1 MFLGWPHRL
10 ISPFVKWA
18 GGKGQL
24 VDRLT
29 ALMPDRYNRYYEPF
43 VGGGAMLLAVQPK
56 DACIND
62 INASLINTYRV
73 IRDSPEEF
81 IATID
86 ALSQTPCTKLI
97 YAVYRDAYNQM
108 MLEGKAGARMA
119 ALFVYLNKH
128 CFNGLYRVNSKGAFN
143 VPWNNKAAGDSISP
157 ENIRALSQYLQGV
170 EILCGDFE
178 DAVKAAG
185 EGDFV
190 FLDSPYAPLKGGSF
204 ESYTKDKFSQ
214 GEHERLARLYKNLT
228 DRGCYCIAT
237 NHDTE
242 LVRNLYSDYNIQV
255 VPVRRSISANGE
267 GRTGTEVIIK
277 NY

>member
-128 CFNGLYRVNSKGAFN
+128 CFNGLYRVNSKGPSMFPGTTRPPVIPSPRRISGHCPSICRA
-143 VPWNNKAAGDSISP
+143 WKSSAATSRTRS
-157 ENIRALSQYLQGV
+157 RRQGRGTS
-170 EILCGDFE
+170 C
-178 DAVKAAG
+178 
-185 EGDFV
+185 
-190 FLDSPYAPLKGGSF
+190 SWTAP
-204 ESYTKDKFSQ
+204 T
-214 GEHERLARLYKNLT
+214 RL
-228 DRGCYCIAT
+228 
-237 NHDTE
+237 
-242 LVRNLYSDYNIQV
+242 
-255 VPVRRSISANGE
+255 
-267 GRTGTEVIIK
+267 
-277 NY
+277 